1 MLSKKGGLMKVL
13 VSDNL
18 AKKGIQVFENA
29 DGIEVDVKVGLSN
42 EELME
47 IIHQYD
53 GLAIRSS
60 TRVTAD
66 VINAATRL
74 KVVGRA
80 GIGIDNVDLKAA
92 SKKGIVVMNTPE
104 GNTITTAEHTISM
117 LLALSRKIPQATA
130 SMKTKKWEKK
140 KFMGVEVYNKF
151 LGIIGFGKI
160 GQIVSKLARGLQ
172 MNVIVYDPY
181 ISKDAAQKTGIEL
194 VELDELFKQSD
205 YITLHV
211 PKNEETKYLICEE
224 TINKMKP
231 GVRIINCA
239 RGGIINE
246 QDLLNAINDKKVGGA
261 ALDVFEKE
269 PPGEN
274 PLLSKD
280 EVICT
285 PHLGASTDEAQE
297 NVAVAVAEQIADY
310 LLKDQIRNA
319 VNVPSVDVETLK
331 KIEPYLYLSEKI
343 GSLQAQLCE
352 GGIKKINIM
361 YSGEIAKMD
370 TKPITIS
377 VLIGLL
383 SQFIE
388 TNLNMVNA
396 PVIAKERGIEVLES
410 RSSEPHDFA
419 SLISVKVTTDKESKI
434 IQGTLFGKK
443 DTRIVRVDEYHIEAS
458 PEGNMLVFSNMDAPG
473 VIGKIGTILGD
484 NNINIAGFN
493 LSRTVV
499 KGKAMAMVNLDS
511 PLTDKAQ
518 DEINKIPNIL
528 FAKKIKL

>member
-1 MLSKKGGLMKVL
+1 MLLKHGGLMKIL

-18 AKKGIQVFENA
+18 SKRGIQVFQNT
-29 DGIEVDVKVGLSN
+29 DGIEVDEKTGLSN
-42 EELME
+42 EELIK
-47 IIHQYD
+47 IIPQYD
-53 GLAIRSS
+53 GLAIRSGTS
-60 TRVTAD
+60 VTAD

-80 GIGIDNVDLKAA
+80 GIGIDNVDLQAA

-130 SMKTKKWEKK
+130 SLKTQKWEKK
-140 KFMGVEVYNKF
+140 KFMGVEVYNKY
-151 LGIIGFGKI
+151 LGIVGFGKI

-181 ISKDAAQKTGIEL
+181 ISKEIVQKTGIEF
-194 VELDELFKQSD
+194 VELNELFKRSD

-211 PKNEETKYLICEE
+211 PKTEETTYLICEK
-224 TINKMKP
+224 TINCMKP

-246 QDLLNAINDKKVGGA
+246 TDLLKAIKEKKVAGV

-269 PPGEN
+269 PPGDN
-274 PLLSKD
+274 PLLSMD

-297 NVAVAVAEQIADY
+297 NVAVAVAEQIVDY
-310 LLKDQIRNA
+310 LLKNQIKNA
-319 VNVPSVDVETLK
+319 VNVPSLDFETLK

-343 GSLQAQLCE
+343 GSLQAQLSE
-352 GGIKKINIM
+352 GGVKQIKVM
-361 YSGEIAKMD
+361 YSGEIAKME

-388 TNLNMVNA
+388 INLNMVNA
-396 PVIAKERGIEVLES
+396 PVITKERGIEVLES
-410 RSSEPHDFA
+410 RSSESHDFA

-443 DTRIVRVDEYHIEAS
+443 DARIVRIDEYHIEA
-458 PEGNMLVFSNMDAPG
+458 PPTGNMLVFSNIDAPG
-473 VIGKIGTILGD
+473 VIGKIGSILGD

-493 LSRTVV
+493 LSRKII
-499 KGKAMAMVNLDS
+499 KGKAMAIVNLDS

-518 DEINKIPNIL
+518 GEIKKIPNII
-528 FAKKIKL
+528 FAKRIKL